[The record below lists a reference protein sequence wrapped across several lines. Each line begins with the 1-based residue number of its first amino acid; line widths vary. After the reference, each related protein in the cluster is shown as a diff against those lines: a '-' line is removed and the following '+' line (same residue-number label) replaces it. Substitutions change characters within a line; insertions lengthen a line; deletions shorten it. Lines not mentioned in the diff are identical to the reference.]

1 MAAPAGGGAAGE
13 WSRHIGPW
21 SVDEVLALP
30 EDAASGQR
38 IELVDGA
45 LLMSP
50 WPRLEHQRMVTRLQ
64 RSFAAAA
71 PETLEVLPGA
81 NLVLGGFGD
90 RMLIPD
96 LLISDDPTAEGLFL
110 RAHQVVLVAE
120 IVPPSSR
127 TADHGLKRSL
137 CAQARV
143 PFYLLVEGGEAV
155 LHEWRDGE
163 YHLSEKSDAGVL
175 RLRRPFAVE
184 VTLGG

>member
-1 MAAPAGGGAAGE
+1 MSCGT
-13 WSRHIGPW
+13 WRHIRPW
-21 SVDEVLALP
+21 SVDEVLSLP
-30 EDAASGQR
+30 EGQR
-38 IELVDGA
+38 SELIDGA
-45 LLMSP
+45 LSLK
-50 WPRLEHQRMVTRLQ
+50 PRLEHQRMVARLL
-64 RSFAAAA
+64 RGFAAAA
-71 PETLEVLPGA
+71 PESLEVLPGA
-81 NLVLGGFGD
+81 NLLLGD
-90 RMLIPD
+90 HLLMPD
-96 LLISDDPTAEGLFL
+96 LVISDDPIAEGPAL

-120 IVPPSSR
+120 

-137 CAQARV
+137 YAQARV